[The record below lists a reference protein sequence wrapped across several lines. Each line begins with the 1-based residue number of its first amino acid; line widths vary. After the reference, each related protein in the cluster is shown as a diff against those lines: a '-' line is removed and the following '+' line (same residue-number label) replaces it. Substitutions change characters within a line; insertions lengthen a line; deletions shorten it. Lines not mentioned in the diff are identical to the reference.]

1 MNISLSFILIPRPL
15 REYNRH
21 LMIAVDAAIVLTLG
35 DTVWF
40 LLSHI
45 THTEHQKPT
54 RIPFLCSH
62 FVPQS
67 APDRKI
73 IQQFNSNAIIDA
85 PQNLIF
91 SLNWVR
97 DNFKIKHFNYTR
109 IWVFLQRNHS
119 FYSITPTKHREI
131 PNSDRS
137 QTLSQ
142 CQSFTLNSTLH
153 HITSIEPHTDMKKFK
168 F

>member
-54 RIPFLCSH
+54 RILFLCPH

-67 APDRKI
+67 GPDRKI

-91 SLNWVR
+91 SLNWAR

-109 IWVFLQRNHS
+109 IWAKKPQFLQALHQLNTEKS
-119 FYSITPTKHREI
+119 LI
-131 PNSDRS
+131 
-137 QTLSQ
+137 QTDLR
-142 CQSFTLNSTLH
+142 LH
-153 HITSIEPHTDMKKFK
+153 HNVSLLL
-168 F
+168 

>member
-54 RIPFLCSH
+54 RIPFLCSPH
-62 FVPQS
+62 FVPES
-67 APDRKI
+67 GPDHKI

-91 SLNWVR
+91 SLNWAR

-119 FYSITPTKHREI
+119 LYKCYTNYPRQTSDSITM
-131 PNSDRS
+131 SV
-137 QTLSQ
+137 
-142 CQSFTLNSTLH
+142 FY
-153 HITSIEPHTDMKKFK
+153 FK
-168 F
+168 LCII